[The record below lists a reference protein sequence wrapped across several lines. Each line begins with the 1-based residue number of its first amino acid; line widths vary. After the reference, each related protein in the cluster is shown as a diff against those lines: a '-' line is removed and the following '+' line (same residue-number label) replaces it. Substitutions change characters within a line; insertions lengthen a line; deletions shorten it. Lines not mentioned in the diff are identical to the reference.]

1 MNGTN
6 DGLTG
11 GDPFADDLDDA
22 FEEDEFDVEL
32 MLELR
37 QAAAILDPLPAGLL
51 QTAVEAYALHDLDAR
66 IAELSFDSL
75 VDAIPVRGA
84 TDVPRMLTFRA
95 GELTVDVEV
104 TSEGLLGQV
113 LPPQSAS
120 IEVLGGPQITGAAL
134 ASDDM
139 GRFRG
144 DVPPSGPFALR
155 LRTGGDVVVTEWLRT

>member
-22 FEEDEFDVEL
+22 FEDDEFDVEL

-37 QAAAILDPLPAGLL
+37 QAAAILDPLPADLL
-51 QTAVEAYALHDLDAR
+51 QMAVEAYALHDLDAR

-120 IEVLGGPQITGAAL
+120 IEVLGGPQIASPAL
-134 ASDDM
+134 ACDDM

-144 DVPPSGPFALR
+144 DAPPSGPFALR
-155 LRTGGDVVVTEWLRT
+155 LRTGGDVVVTEWLRA